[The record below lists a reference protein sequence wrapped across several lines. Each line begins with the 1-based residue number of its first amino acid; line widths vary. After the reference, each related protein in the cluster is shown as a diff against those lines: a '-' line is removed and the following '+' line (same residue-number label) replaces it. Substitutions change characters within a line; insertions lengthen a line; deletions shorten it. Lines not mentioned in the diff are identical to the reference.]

1 MDNVAHSL
9 RIVDYDDRLAAAFH
23 DINKAWIEDMFVYEE
38 VDRVVLENPRKYIVD
53 AGGVILFVEA
63 EGRGIVGAGALKKS
77 GEGEYELTKMGVTED
92 ARGLKAG
99 EFLLQA
105 LIARAGELGATK
117 LYLLTNAK
125 CEAAVHLYEKNGFA
139 LDVEIMRDY
148 GGSYDRCNVAMR
160 WVGKSAL

>member
-9 RIVDYDDRLAAAFH
+9 RIVDYDDRLAGAFH

-105 LIARAGELGATK
+105 LIARAGELGVTK

-139 LDVEIMRDY
+139 HDAEIMRDY
-148 GGSYDRCNVAMR
+148 GSSYDRCNVAMR
-160 WVGKSAL
+160 WVGS